1 MPLKKRGRQAFV
13 IRFGRVRIRISRYCT
28 AIRNSSVY
36 IRRLLVRLHPS
47 WGPPLHD
54 AVRPAYSALL
64 REVNA
69 ARGKTLDRVTI
80 QRLIEQSL
88 KDATES
94 SEVRVVR
101 LRYKDSR
108 RARQNSKGKKERQE
122 ALTECDSI
130 ADATCLRPQI
140 YFAPVMK
147 K

>member
-36 IRRLLVRLHPS
+36 IRRLPVRLHPS

-80 QRLIEQSL
+80 QRLIERSL
-88 KDATES
+88 KDATEI

-101 LRYKDSR
+101 LRYKDSVAQGKTQKEKRKGR
-108 RARQNSKGKKERQE
+108 RR
-122 ALTECDSI
+122 
-130 ADATCLRPQI
+130 
-140 YFAPVMK
+140 
-147 K
+147 